1 MESRRI
7 VISPHL
13 DDAVLSSWHVLEAGD
28 ATVVTVF
35 TAAPEAGT
43 SGWWDRLT
51 GSDDSP
57 GRVRE
62 RVREDE
68 RAMSLAGSDY
78 VHLDLLD
85 EQYRRNGASPPVAE
99 ALAEHVSGA
108 GEVYAP
114 LGFFFSGDHELV
126 REAVLGLRADTRLYA
141 DLPHAGFWGL
151 PTWVNGRR
159 GELDVDAAWRQRI
172 AETGLDPSALTASVH
187 ALDDD
192 AYERKLAAVRCYD
205 TQFDA
210 LAREAPLEQLRWE
223 VTWTR

>member
-13 DDAVLSSWHVLEAGD
+13 DDAVLSCWHVLEAGG

-35 TAAPEAGT
+35 TGAPDAGT
-43 SGWWDRLT
+43 TGWWDRLT
-51 GSDDSP
+51 GSSDSP
-57 GRVRE
+57 ARVRE
-62 RVREDE
+62 RRREDE
-68 RAMSLAGSDY
+68 RAMSLAGVGY
-78 VHLDLLD
+78 AHLDLQD
-85 EQYRRNGASPPVAE
+85 EQYRRNGASPPVTA
-99 ALAEHVSGA
+99 ALAEHLDGA
-108 GEVYAP
+108 DEVYAP

-126 REAVLGLRADTRLYA
+126 REAVLALRANTRLYA

-151 PTWVNGRR
+151 PSWVSGEE
-159 GELDVDAAWRQRI
+159 GELDIDAAWRQRI
-172 AETGLDPSALTASVH
+172 LETGLDPSALTASVH

-192 AYERKLAAVRCYD
+192 AYERKLAAVRCYE
-205 TQFDA
+205 TQFKA